1 LRAVRGSEPPLNVL
15 AVGFDGGE
23 LTGVSVVT
31 AVDLLGAL
39 ARLADGGIDVVLLS
53 LDLPDGGGADAVR
66 SIRDRAP
73 DVPVIAI
80 ATDGGGERAIDEGAS
95 DVLAADAGPELLS
108 RAIRYATALGRMEA
122 ELQRR
127 QVVDELTG
135 LYNARG
141 LEHLASHHLAM
152 ADRSKR
158 PVTLVFVRLDA
169 NEDLDEVA
177 DADERRSIVGDTAE
191 VLRGAVRSSDVLARV
206 GAGSFCVLLAGEAAG
221 AESLVLSRL
230 VEAIAESNARSG
242 RSAQLSI
249 SVGAAAYDPEQP
261 VSLDELI
268 AQAERRMREAGGG
281 T

>member
-1 LRAVRGSEPPLNVL
+1 VRGSESPLNVL
-15 AVGFDGGE
+15 AVGFDTGE
-23 LTGVSVVT
+23 LSGVSVET
-31 AVDLLGAL
+31 ADDLLGAL
-39 ARLADGGIDVVLLS
+39 ARLANGGIDVVLLS

-66 SIRDRAP
+66 TIRDLAP

-80 ATDGGGERAIDEGAS
+80 VTDQGGERAIDEGAS
-95 DVLAADAGPELLS
+95 DVLAAEAGPELLS

-158 PVTLVFVRLDA
+158 PVTLVFVHLDA
-169 NEDLDEVA
+169 IEDLDDVA
-177 DADERRSIVGDTAE
+177 DAAERGTIVADTAE

-206 GAGSFCVLLAGEAAG
+206 GASSFCVLLTGEVTGGGEAV
-221 AESLVLSRL
+221 VLSRL
-230 VEAIAESNARSG
+230 VEAIAASNARSG
-242 RSAQLSI
+242 RTAQLSI
-249 SVGAAAYDPEQP
+249 SVGAAAYDPARP
-261 VSLDELI
+261 VSFDELI
-268 AQAERRMREAGGG
+268 AQAERRMRETGGG
-281 T
+281 S